1 MPNFQIPPYMFLWL
15 MLTWNYA
22 VEDAGKCSF
31 HLAKLTQQQ
40 SATQITYSN
49 SFFPR
54 DHLIKSFLLFLPVLN
69 PCQFPPAHFPV
80 LSWDMML
87 YSLAYL
93 SQVQKQIKL
102 WEMGQECHVGTSAF
116 PRFGCF
122 LPPPNTSD
130 WGQSVVLMVVPK

>member
-54 DHLIKSFLLFLPVLN
+54 DHLIKSFFTVSSCLKSLSVSSGPLPSSVLGHDALFLGISVSGSETD
-69 PCQFPPAHFPV
+69 QA
-80 LSWDMML
+80 
-87 YSLAYL
+87 
-93 SQVQKQIKL
+93 
-102 WEMGQECHVGTSAF
+102 VGDGARMS
-116 PRFGCF
+116 C
-122 LPPPNTSD
+122 
-130 WGQSVVLMVVPK
+130 